1 MQGRIILYS
10 AVKKNQNKKTKQQQ
24 QQQQQLNNNCG
35 TFLSPVA
42 GEYLSKCHSN
52 SKKPPQP

>member
-10 AVKKNQNKKTKQQQ
+10 AVKKNQNKKTKQ

>member
-10 AVKKNQNKKTKQQQ
+10 AVKKNQNKKTKQQ